1 MRHSFFFSAC
11 TYYYCIQVTKS
22 SSSVE
27 TNIYFGTNRILNIIR
42 LMKIEQI
49 EYCILFAHQENIQ
62 IVFKYLKIFK
72 YMRINLQN
80 NVKVS
85 ESKIFIYPKITF

>member
-1 MRHSFFFSAC
+1 MRHSFFSAC

-42 LMKIEQI
+42 LMKIEGI
-49 EYCILFAHQENIQ
+49 EYRILFAHKENIR
-62 IVFKYLKIFK
+62 IPENIRIFE
-72 YMRINLQN
+72 YIRIN
-80 NVKVS
+80 
-85 ESKIFIYPKITF
+85 